1 VATGALGSGVFAAWP
16 YARRVAT
23 QSLFAPEVPTAEYEP
38 IRTPRSL
45 RDAVRLRL
53 TVGFEHSVVISA
65 AQLGDA
71 RVLEMLS
78 EQEAWYDAIL
88 LESAGG
94 AAPDPDALARFGDR
108 MRTALVPGGR
118 VVLEL
123 PASPQVVDALLRA
136 ARSGGG
142 CEDVFRCEF
151 TNGSEIYEAIVAA
164 PDAEAWVEYYAP
176 PDGCRRTLTRLF

>member
-1 VATGALGSGVFAAWP
+1 M
-16 YARRVAT
+16 
-23 QSLFAPEVPTAEYEP
+23 
-38 IRTPRSL
+38 PRSL

-71 RVLEMLS
+71 RVVEMLS
-78 EQEAWYDAIL
+78 EQQAWYDAIL

-94 AAPDPDALARFGDR
+94 AAPDPGALARFGER

-123 PASPQVVDALLRA
+123 PASPLVVEALLHA
-136 ARSGGG
+136 ARSGG

-151 TNGSEIYEAIVAA
+151 TNGSETYEAIVAA

-176 PDGCRRTLTRLF
+176 PEGCRRTLTRLF